1 VTIMHRIGSISL
13 RGCRRYVSGSF
24 INFMRNDANMVQMQ
38 AAGSPPPDLVGDMNA
53 AQEALSEMDQGC
65 PTQ

>member
-1 VTIMHRIGSISL
+1 MSFFTERTTWYLLIHYSI
-13 RGCRRYVSGSF
+13 
-24 INFMRNDANMVQMQ
+24 QMQ

-53 AQEALSEMDQGC
+53 AQEALQDMDQGC

>member
-1 VTIMHRIGSISL
+1 MG
-13 RGCRRYVSGSF
+13 F
-24 INFMRNDANMVQMQ
+24 ILAMQITDAQQMQ

-53 AQEALSEMDQGC
+53 AQEALGEIDQGC

>member
-1 VTIMHRIGSISL
+1 MSMTSEIALELCVG
-13 RGCRRYVSGSF
+13 
-24 INFMRNDANMVQMQ
+24 ANAMQMQ

-53 AQEALSEMDQGC
+53 AQEAMGELDQGC

>member
-1 VTIMHRIGSISL
+1 MRGIGNISL
-13 RGCRRYVSGSF
+13 RGCRRYVDQTCDLIARTNSG
-24 INFMRNDANMVQMQ
+24 QMQ

-53 AQEALSEMDQGC
+53 AQEAMQEMDQGC

>member
-1 VTIMHRIGSISL
+1 MLNSSIG
-13 RGCRRYVSGSF
+13 GCLK
-24 INFMRNDANMVQMQ
+24 ANVMQMQ

-53 AQEALSEMDQGC
+53 AQEVLQDMDQGC

>member
-1 VTIMHRIGSISL
+1 MTTTLRIENILL
-13 RGCRRYVSGSF
+13 RGCKRYVFDSIMHGVVF
-24 INFMRNDANMVQMQ
+24 TNKLQMQ

-53 AQEALSEMDQGC
+53 AQEALSDIDQGC

>member
-1 VTIMHRIGSISL
+1 MYCCNGAR
-13 RGCRRYVSGSF
+13 SGN
-24 INFMRNDANMVQMQ
+24 IQLTRVLQMQ

-53 AQEALSEMDQGC
+53 AQEALQEMDQGC

>member
-1 VTIMHRIGSISL
+1 MQKPPSHILIEI
-13 RGCRRYVSGSF
+13 
-24 INFMRNDANMVQMQ
+24 QMQ

-53 AQEALSEMDQGC
+53 AQEALGEMDQGC

>member
-1 VTIMHRIGSISL
+1 MYSICGL
-13 RGCRRYVSGSF
+13 WDDLMLMF
-24 INFMRNDANMVQMQ
+24 LQMQ

-53 AQEALSEMDQGC
+53 AQEALQDMDQGC

>member
-1 VTIMHRIGSISL
+1 MSEAVICLIYKGVYRT
-13 RGCRRYVSGSF
+13 
-24 INFMRNDANMVQMQ
+24 DTPQMQ

-53 AQEALSEMDQGC
+53 AQEALQDMDQGC

>member
-1 VTIMHRIGSISL
+1 
-13 RGCRRYVSGSF
+13 
-24 INFMRNDANMVQMQ
+24 MRNDANMVQMQ

>member
-1 VTIMHRIGSISL
+1 M
-13 RGCRRYVSGSF
+13 CY
-24 INFMRNDANMVQMQ
+24 VQMQ

-53 AQEALSEMDQGC
+53 AQEVLQDMDQGC

>member
-1 VTIMHRIGSISL
+1 MIESAFTQT
-13 RGCRRYVSGSF
+13 
-24 INFMRNDANMVQMQ
+24 DEKQMQ

-53 AQEALSEMDQGC
+53 AQEALSEIDQGC